1 MAGAFEIVMQQ
12 RKELVNKIIGMMQ
25 QGDFFRNAS
34 EWNCL
39 ALSPQNP
46 LSSVRYKGGNRL
58 KLMSAVIA
66 NHYKDPRWATAK
78 QYMEKGYHIRKG
90 EHGII
95 CEKWIFTKEK
105 TVIDEDGKKHREE
118 TLLEPPQV
126 AFFRVFNAEQVED
139 FPAFEPNESM
149 MDRTDT
155 SIMADRL
162 METSECTVELLAQE
176 KAFYSPAADKIILPL
191 RSQFK
196 DETSFVKTLLHE
208 MSHSTGSA
216 GRLNRD
222 LGGGFGS
229 ERYAK
234 EELRAEIGSLF
245 TGYDLGLQM
254 NAEHYEDHSDYLKSW
269 ITVLKN
275 DYNELFR
282 ACADAEKISERLVGN
297 YCRKYDLSRDVQVV
311 SQNETKMQE
320 SKQRIL

>member
-1 MAGAFEIVMQQ
+1 MAGAFDIVMQQ
-12 RKELVNKIIGMMQ
+12 RKELVEKIIGMMQ

-34 EWNCL
+34 EWNCA

-46 LSSVRYKGGNRL
+46 LSNVRYKGGNRL
-58 KLMSAVIA
+58 KLMSAVIM

-105 TVIDEDGKKHREE
+105 VVTDENGKKHKEE
-118 TLLEPPQV
+118 TLLDRPQV

-139 FPAFEPNESM
+139 FPGFEPDEYEQAK
-149 MDRTDT
+149 TD
-155 SIMADRL
+155 IHVMGDRL
-162 METSECTVELLAQE
+162 METSECPVELLAQE
-176 KAFYSPAADKIILPL
+176 KAFYSPGQDRIVLPL

-216 GRLNRD
+216 NRLNRD
-222 LGGGFGS
+222 MSGGFGS
-229 ERYAK
+229 ESYAK

-245 TGYDLGLQM
+245 TGFDLGLQL

-269 ITVLKN
+269 ISVLKD
-275 DYNELFR
+275 DYNELYR
-282 ACADAEKISERLVGN
+282 ACSDAEKISERLVGN
-297 YCRKYDLSRDVQVV
+297 YCRKYELNRELPEIVQNDVKMPEVVKSR
-311 SQNETKMQE
+311 
-320 SKQRIL
+320 